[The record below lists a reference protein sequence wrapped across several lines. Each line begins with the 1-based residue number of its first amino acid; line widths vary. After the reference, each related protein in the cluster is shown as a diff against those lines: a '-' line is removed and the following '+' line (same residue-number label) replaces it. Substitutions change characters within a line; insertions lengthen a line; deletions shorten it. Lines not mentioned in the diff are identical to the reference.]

1 MKKQIP
7 RWHNPVFLRMSG
19 LLDKVLHKASL
30 TQREDGHRLYG
41 GRMVWM
47 QCRFDRYQ
55 SKVRECLLRQL
66 EPLEKEARRLVNVL
80 RETTVPPAPSPA
92 RTTGAVRAAAALRA
106 AGRARRPKSMPPAPG
121 WPSFGTRLTG
131 QRPWPT
137 SGWTRRSVRR
147 TRAWPG
153 TGRLVISRRWKGS
166 CPGWCAASVQVRA

>member
-1 MKKQIP
+1 M
-7 RWHNPVFLRMSG
+7 
-19 LLDKVLHKASL
+19 A
-30 TQREDGHRLYG
+30 HRLYG

-92 RTTGAVRAAAALRA
+92 RTTGAVPCRLRPCA
-106 AGRARRPKSMPPAPG
+106 PAGRARRPKSMPPAPG

-131 QRPWPT
+131 TAALADIRVDQALSQANQSLARYGKACYFQALERELPRVVR
-137 SGWTRRSVRR
+137 SFCAGQSVNQDLRAEMDRLLKEDRR
-147 TRAWPG
+147 
-153 TGRLVISRRWKGS
+153 
-166 CPGWCAASVQVRA
+166 